1 MNPLFPTTKKSCSQS
16 VHSPALVNTF
26 PPKNIELSSQD
37 LHKIF
42 FGQFVYIDRFIAL
55 KEQRKVRKLY
65 KTNANYKLMFSRG
78 SDGR

>member
-1 MNPLFPTTKKSCSQS
+1 MYITNINDCIFTKSIVTNMNPLFPTTKKSCSQS

-42 FGQFVYIDRFIAL
+42 FGQFVYIDKFIAL
-55 KEQRKVRKLY
+55 K
-65 KTNANYKLMFSRG
+65 
-78 SDGR
+78 